1 MRSEGLFQAHTA
13 ENQENVIMGL
23 ERAEGQEAGKNVIV
37 LSYQKQNYTQLY
49 SHSEVQLCWMSVK
62 YPEQQVQKAEMRTV

>member
-37 LSYQKQNYTQLY
+37 LSY
-49 SHSEVQLCWMSVK
+49 
-62 YPEQQVQKAEMRTV
+62 